1 MERPFSVLFAE
12 EPVEVVFDEPYGQV
26 LYFPRL
32 HTVFVEMIA
41 SFSHEQYRQVYMV
54 AYDALKRLQAK
65 ACVVSQSRS
74 FGSSF
79 QDRNWLITHL
89 VPLLSQAFPTKEFLM
104 IGIKD
109 SENNT
114 KRWIADYLERSFA
127 AIAPFSV
134 KSAPS
139 FDDAIMLI
147 KEAQHTRYCAITDKQ
162 M

>member
-1 MERPFSVLFAE
+1 MERPFSVLLAE
-12 EPVEVVFDEPYGQV
+12 KLVDIVFDEPYGQV

-41 SFSHEQYRQVYMV
+41 SFSHRQYKQVYT
-54 AYDALKRLQAK
+54 AGYDVLKRLQAK

-74 FGSSF
+74 FGSSL
-79 QDRNWLITHL
+79 QDRSWLL
-89 VPLLSQAFPTKEFLM
+89 MYWVLLLSRTLPTKEFLM

-114 KRWIADYLERSFA
+114 KRWIADYWERSFA
-127 AIAPFSV
+127 SIAPFSANPV
-134 KSAPS
+134 SS
-139 FDDAIMLI
+139 FDDAIRLI
-147 KEAQHTRYCAITDKQ
+147 KEAHQIRYLAITDKQ